1 MLHRPFKYT
10 LAMLILPLFAG
21 CHTQDVGQVGER
33 PREAIT
39 YAARA
44 KYPGNAQDSPRVRA
58 VAIVD
63 ADGKLLEGKTIDV
76 YNLGNESI
84 PATAIW
90 VNGAFVKQIG
100 PISPK
105 GHVTVKCVELLEAG
119 PSAKS
124 MTELERT
131 VQKVE
136 LQTPDGLY
144 NVQGPV
150 NR

>member
-1 MLHRPFKYT
+1 MLRRFVSGCAAPALAIT
-10 LAMLILPLFAG
+10 LIAG
-21 CHTQDVGQVGER
+21 CHTQDIGQVGER

-44 KYPGNAQDSPRVRA
+44 KYPGNAAQHSERVHA
-58 VAIVD
+58 VAINNP
-63 ADGKLLEGKTIDV
+63 DGKSLDI
-76 YNLGNESI
+76 YNLGAESI
-84 PATAIW
+84 PATALW
-90 VNGAFVKQIG
+90 VNGAFVKQIA

-105 GHVTVKCVELLEAG
+105 GSVTVKYVELLEAG

-136 LQTPDGLY
+136 IQTADGLY
-144 NVQGPV
+144 YVEGPV
-150 NR
+150 NRAP